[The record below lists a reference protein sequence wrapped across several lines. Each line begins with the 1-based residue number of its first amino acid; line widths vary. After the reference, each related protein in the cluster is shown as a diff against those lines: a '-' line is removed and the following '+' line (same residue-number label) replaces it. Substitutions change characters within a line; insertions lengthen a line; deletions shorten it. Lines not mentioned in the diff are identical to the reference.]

1 MNDILLFFDGI
12 TLLLVV
18 KILLVTLLS
27 VYALFAGLMMRQVSA
42 MTKAI
47 TMKDDFVIRIL
58 GISHFVAAIVVLLL
72 ALFIP

>member
-27 VYALFAGLMMRQVSA
+27 VYAVFAGLMMRQVSA
-42 MTKAI
+42 MTKAV

-58 GISHFVAAIVVLLL
+58 AISHFVAAIVVLLL